1 MGVLRYFPGSEP
13 EHAAEPATSLSDA
26 VDSDSDV
33 AGPPAAVRPAVVV
46 PEPEPEPGWAVP
58 GLSGLAGAD
67 RFASPEPPLRPEISA
82 KAERIS
88 LGALSRHDVT
98 EFEMRAKLFV
108 RGFDD
113 DESEAEVERLKQVG
127 LIDDLAVA
135 ERLLTSLRDRK
146 GLADGSI
153 ASALRVRH
161 IPQDVIDS
169 VLADPDEEAN
179 LDRLEALA
187 RERARRLGSLE
198 PAVAE
203 RRLMAYLMRKGYS
216 GNSVRDAVRR
226 ALASQ
231 PLR

>member
-13 EHAAEPATSLSDA
+13 DAETRPAASDEAASSPDAAVVAEP
-26 VDSDSDV
+26 V
-33 AGPPAAVRPAVVV
+33 ADPVI
-46 PEPEPEPGWAVP
+46 EPEPAWAVP
-58 GLSGLAGAD
+58 GLTGAPAPH
-67 RFASPEPPLRPEISA
+67 RFDLPDPPKRPEISA

-88 LGALSRHDVT
+88 MGALSRHDVT
-98 EFEMRAKLFV
+98 EAEMRDKLLV
-108 RGFDD
+108 RGFD
-113 DESEAEVERLKQVG
+113 EGEAEAEVERLKQVG
-127 LIDDLAVA
+127 LIDDQAIA
-135 ERLLTSLRDRK
+135 ERLLTSLRERK

-153 ASALRVRH
+153 ASALRVRR
-161 IPQDVIDS
+161 IPQDVIDT

-216 GNSVRDAVRR
+216 GGSVRDAVRR
-226 ALASQ
+226 ALASA
-231 PLR
+231 PMR